1 MWQNF
6 WKLWK
11 LIERFSHTHD
21 HKFMLLVF
29 ISWCLTDISLF
40 FSLLQ
45 GLTNWWWRMESITY
59 IGTRNFKRFQ
69 HFLFSNST
77 QLQYNLH
84 IMWKGRNSKTKMKLC
99 KRMMKKFLSLFFDVK
114 VFFRVIFIRKINSDL
129 SVRNELRM
137 CVIHDFNV
145 NSSTI
150 TFHFICSHRVFMGKF
165 STWLLLHV
173 YVWQT
178 SVKERE
184 SIEMKLSRENLI
196 WFPFFLSFY
205 L

>member
-1 MWQNF
+1 MPIKIWISWNPLLKIYPKLLLVSLESNKLGERMWQNF

-69 HFLFSNST
+69 HFFFSNST

-114 VFFRVIFIRKINSDL
+114 VFFSSYFHPKNQLGFECKKRAENVCYTWFQRKF
-129 SVRNELRM
+129 
-137 CVIHDFNV
+137 FN
-145 NSSTI
+145 NNIS
-150 TFHFICSHRVFMGKF
+150 
-165 STWLLLHV
+165 L
-173 YVWQT
+173 
-178 SVKERE
+178 
-184 SIEMKLSRENLI
+184 
-196 WFPFFLSFY
+196 Y
-205 L
+205 LFASCIYG

>member
-40 FSLLQ
+40 FLFCRGWRTNGGGWRALLILVQ
-45 GLTNWWWRMESITY
+45 ETLNDSNTFFSPIPHNFNIIFILCEKEETARRRWNCVRGWWR
-59 IGTRNFKRFQ
+59 NFSLYF
-69 HFLFSNST
+69 
-77 QLQYNLH
+77 
-84 IMWKGRNSKTKMKLC
+84 LC
-99 KRMMKKFLSLFFDVK
+99 KSFFSSYFHPKNQLGFECKKRAENVCYTWFQRKFFNNNISLYLFASC
-114 VFFRVIFIRKINSDL
+114 I
-129 SVRNELRM
+129 
-137 CVIHDFNV
+137 
-145 NSSTI
+145 
-150 TFHFICSHRVFMGKF
+150 MGKF